1 MVPSRYP
8 KALPVKHRKASRLS
22 EEENYVLVTP
32 LQPPFDEAVTFF
44 NFNGEPKTLAVSRN
58 DGERIYTLLDNNPEG
73 RTVAISAVGNKVKV
87 EALLN

>member
-1 MVPSRYP
+1 MNQSKR
-8 KALPVKHRKASRLS
+8 SS

-44 NFNGEPKTLAVSRN
+44 NFNSEPKTLAVSRN
-58 DGERIYTLLDNNPEG
+58 DGKRIYALLDNNPEG